1 MPPLGANEAMPLH
14 EAKSTAASGNAE
26 TSASDRTA
34 LKTGAVSKEKVALYM
49 PSADAARARAA
60 FTWTRAQEGVLSW
73 SDFLHAA
80 VMARVQDL
88 EETYNAGKPWPPVAT
103 GTLPRG
109 RPPAL

>member
-1 MPPLGANEAMPLH
+1 MPLH
-14 EAKSTAASGNAE
+14 EAEPTAAPVNAG
-26 TSASDRTA
+26 TSLSDQTAS
-34 LKTGAVSKEKVALYM
+34 KTGAASKEKVALYM

-80 VMARVQDL
+80 VMVRVQEL
-88 EETYNAGKPWPPVAT
+88 EQTYNAGKPWPPVAT